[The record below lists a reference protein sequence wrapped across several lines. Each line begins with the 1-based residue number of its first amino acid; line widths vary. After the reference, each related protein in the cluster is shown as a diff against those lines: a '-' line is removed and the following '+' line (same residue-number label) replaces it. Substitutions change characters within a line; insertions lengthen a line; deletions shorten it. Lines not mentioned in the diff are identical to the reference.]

1 MPEGSSHVK
10 NSNQNEGKKELDGE
24 IKGIMKKLLEVL

>member
-1 MPEGSSHVK
+1 MKSK
-10 NSNQNEGKKELDGE
+10 NCNNLKPNEGKKELDGE